1 MFSTHGYITVYYTVA
16 LTKAKNNFEDRV
28 LVRLIIIIVSLD
40 TKNKII
46 HRQ

>member
-28 LVRLIIIIVSLD
+28 LVRLIIIVSLD

-46 HRQ
+46 DRQ